1 MIVADVNLISY
12 FWLKGEY
19 SDIAEKV
26 YMKDPRWI
34 SVPLWKSEFRNV
46 LAGYLR
52 KNLLSL
58 ELAADVI
65 QKAENQLKDNE
76 YGVSSVEVLRLIGKS
91 KCSAYDCE
99 YVALAEYFGVKCV
112 TSDKMI
118 LNQFPDK
125 TVSIREFSEKA
136 GH

>member
-12 FWLKGEY
+12 FWIQGEY
-19 SDIAEKV
+19 SEIAEKV
-26 YMKDPRWI
+26 YRKDPDWI

-52 KNLLSL
+52 KNMLSL
-58 ELAADVI
+58 ELASDVI
-65 QKAENQLKDNE
+65 QKAENQFRNNE

-99 YVALAEYFGVKCV
+99 YVALAEYFGTICV
-112 TSDKMI
+112 TSDKLI

-125 TVSIREFSEKA
+125 SISIIEFAKTE
-136 GH
+136 GT

>member
-12 FWLKGEY
+12 FWIQGEY
-19 SDIAEKV
+19 SEIAEKV
-26 YMKDPRWI
+26 YLKDPHWI

-46 LAGYLR
+46 LTGYLR
-52 KNLLSL
+52 RNLLSL

-65 QKAENQLKDNE
+65 QKAENQLRNNE
-76 YGVSSVEVLRLIGKS
+76 YGVSSVEVLRLTGKS

-99 YVALAEYFGVKCV
+99 YVALAEYFGIRCV
-112 TSDKMI
+112 TSDKLI

-125 TVSIREFSEKA
+125 SISIAEFAKTE
-136 GH
+136 G